1 MVQVDSINDLP
12 GYNEPKPGYSELIT
26 KTVLKIAIKIANNAK
41 KKIKILFISVEKL
54 DVLLIN
60 N

>member
-41 KKIKILFISVEKL
+41 KKKSKFCLFQLKS
-54 DVLLIN
+54 
-60 N
+60 

>member
-41 KKIKILFISVEKL
+41 KKNQNFVYFS
-54 DVLLIN
+54 
-60 N
+60 

>member
-41 KKIKILFISVEKL
+41 KNLKFCLFQLKSWTSF
-54 DVLLIN
+54 
-60 N
+60 